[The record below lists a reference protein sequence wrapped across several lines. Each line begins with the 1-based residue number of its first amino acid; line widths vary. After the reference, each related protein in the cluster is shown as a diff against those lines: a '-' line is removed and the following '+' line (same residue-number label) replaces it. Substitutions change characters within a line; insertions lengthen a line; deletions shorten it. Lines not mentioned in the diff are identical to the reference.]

1 MSADTTNDN
10 DMVKLG
16 RISGVFGVKVW
27 LKVHSDTEPRE
38 NILNYSP
45 WSLLIGGQWQLRK
58 VLAGRLHGKGLV
70 VQLEGC
76 DDRDLAATLVKTEI
90 AIPRAQL
97 PNAGSG
103 EVYWQDLQ
111 GLQVSTQEAVDL
123 GKIVSLMETGANDV
137 LVIKAEDGQER
148 LVPFIRDS
156 VVTDINLEAGTMT
169 VDWDPDF

>member
-1 MSADTTNDN
+1 MSADTTG

-16 RISGVFGVKVW
+16 RISGVFGVKGW

-45 WSLLIGGQWQLRK
+45 WYLSIGGQWQPRK
-58 VLAGRLHGKGLV
+58 VLTGRVHGKGLV

-76 DDRDLAATLVKTEI
+76 DDRDLAATLVRTEI
-90 AIPRAQL
+90 AITRTQL
-97 PNAGSG
+97 PAASPG
-103 EVYWQDLQ
+103 EYYWYDLQ
-111 GLQVSTQEAVDL
+111 GLQVSTLDAVEL
-123 GKIVSLMETGANDV
+123 GKVTSLMETGANDV

-156 VVTDINLEAGTMT
+156 VVTDINLEAGTIT

>member
-1 MSADTTNDN
+1 MNTDTTD

-16 RISGVFGVKVW
+16 RISGVFGVKGW

-45 WSLLIGGQWQLRK
+45 WYLSIGGQWQLRK
-58 VLAGRLHGKGLV
+58 VLAGRIHGKGLV

-76 DDRDLAATLVKTEI
+76 DDRDLAATLVRTEI
-90 AIPRAQL
+90 AITREQL
-97 PNAGSG
+97 PEANPG
-103 EVYWQDLQ
+103 EFYWQDLI
-111 GLQVSTQEAVDL
+111 GLQVSTLNAVEL
-123 GKIVSLMETGANDV
+123 GKVTSLMETGANDV
-137 LVIKAEDGQER
+137 LVVKAEDGQER

>member
-1 MSADTTNDN
+1 MSTETTGN
-10 DMVKLG
+10 MVKVG
-16 RISGVFGVKVW
+16 RISGVFGVKGW

-38 NILNYSP
+38 NILSYSP
-45 WSLLIGGQWQLRK
+45 WYLYLDGQWQTRK
-58 VLAGRLHGKGLV
+58 LLAGRIHGKGLV

-76 DDRDLAATLVKTEI
+76 DDRDLAATLVRTEI
-90 AIPRAQL
+90 AITREQL
-97 PNAGSG
+97 PKAQPG
-103 EVYWQDLQ
+103 EVYWVDLQ
-111 GLQVSTQEAVDL
+111 GLRVSTLDAVDL
-123 GKIVSLMETGANDV
+123 GKVTGLMETGANDV